1 MIFSVQ
7 YSLILSLIRQLLRRE
22 FENENGLEMRDGDCH
37 TTRQGFK
44 SGANPPIMAPNLLR
58 KNSLRQHYST
68 TVYFNCEGQVV
79 AKAVYTNLL

>member
-1 MIFSVQ
+1 M
-7 YSLILSLIRQLLRRE
+7 RRE
-22 FENENGLEMRDGDCH
+22 FENENGFEMRDGDCH

-68 TVYFNCEGQVV
+68 VYFNCEGQVV
-79 AKAVYTNLL
+79 AKAVYTNNYRNYISTNFFRKT